1 MSVSEHDPHAAAA
14 VPSPDWTAVVSHAVE
29 GLGRIVR
36 AEIGLFELALRS
48 GLEAQLY
55 RAALL
60 MAALVAA
67 SFGALC
73 LLAAL
78 VLLLHRWSGVWWIAF
93 AATGALAMVIALA
106 VSLAAGRLVAR
117 PVVTIKD

>member
-1 MSVSEHDPHAAAA
+1 MSVPEHDPRAAAA
-14 VPSPDWTAVVSHAVE
+14 GPSPDWTAVVSHAVE
-29 GLGRIVR
+29 GLGRMVR

-93 AATGALAMVIALA
+93 AATGTLAMLIALA
-106 VSLAAGRLVAR
+106 VSLAAGRLTSK
-117 PVVTIKD
+117 PVVTVRD